1 MSFFSNHQFQF
12 VRKIKQERMGMDNL
26 YVFYANKDDEEV
38 EVEVTNVKNVT
49 NVTNGTDVTNVDILK
64 PRESFS
70 L

>member
-1 MSFFSNHQFQF
+1 MRFFFYYQFQV

-38 EVEVTNVKNVT
+38 ITNVKNVT
-49 NVTNGTDVTNVDILK
+49 NVLCDILK
-64 PRESFS
+64 PRESFE

>member
-1 MSFFSNHQFQF
+1 MRFFSYHQFQF

-38 EVEVTNVKNVT
+38 VTNVKNVT
-49 NVTNGTDVTNVDILK
+49 NVLCDILK
-64 PRESFS
+64 PRESFA